1 MVAWFVY
8 RCPIFY
14 HVISAIASALQLLKT
29 LWASELHINNSH
41 KGRGK
46 MKVSSWDY
54 FIVTTTS
61 KRSNLFFFRITELN
75 YMIVVAIATSSL
87 AITMNGDVLALA
99 PFTFIKPF

>member
-8 RCPIFY
+8 GCPIFY

-29 LWASELHINNSH
+29 LWASEQHINSH

-46 MKVSSWDY
+46 MKVSNWDY

-61 KRSNLFFFRITELN
+61 KRSNFFLEKGLPN
-75 YMIVVAIATSSL
+75 
-87 AITMNGDVLALA
+87 
-99 PFTFIKPF
+99 